1 MIFECEYIC
10 KAEFENN
17 LGYESG
23 IHMGS
28 ILEINK
34 RPKNLMHCPF
44 KDIDCNKMGRLS
56 ARCDDAPVILLTLL
70 IPII

>member
-1 MIFECEYIC
+1 
-10 KAEFENN
+10 
-17 LGYESG
+17 
-23 IHMGS
+23 MGS
-28 ILEINK
+28 ILEIYK